1 MDRGSLLGQREKKP
15 GGWLLR
21 GNEKGLASFSLQKLR
36 RGMTAFYKYISCN
49 EQLLEKDIVGTRTNV
64 YKLQ

>member
-1 MDRGSLLGQREKKP
+1 MDRGSLLGQTEKP
-15 GGWLLR
+15 GAWLMR
-21 GNEKGLASFSLQKLR
+21 GNEKGLASFSLQNLR
-36 RGMTAFYKYISCN
+36 RDMSAVYKYISSN